1 MNIFL
6 HGRSLLFKDT
16 VAKIQ
21 RKWNHSKLYPYFMY
35 NKPSLFSPGICYQPS
50 CKLTGNSS
58 DAVRN
63 AAGIILFMRPKM
75 KPRPCCGGLK
85 GQQSYSPRQRLGFFM
100 PCDDCAP
107 KGQKHFL
114 PNGKAFAL
122 PGRRLL
128 CYPCS
133 PGCCPGLVA
142 QCPFQGRKWQLGWG
156 IVTQQ
161 SECRLC

>member
-1 MNIFL
+1 MYFRMVVHYYLRI
-6 HGRSLLFKDT
+6 LLQKYKKSGIIPNFILILCT
-16 VAKIQ
+16 I
-21 RKWNHSKLYPYFMY
+21 NHPCFPPEL
-35 NKPSLFSPGICYQPS
+35 CYQPS
-50 CKLTGNSS
+50 CKLTGCSS

-63 AAGIILFMRPKM
+63 AAGIILFMKPKM

-107 KGQKHFL
+107 EGQKHFP

-133 PGCCPGLVA
+133 PGCYPGLVA
-142 QCPFQGRKWQLGWG
+142 QCPF
-156 IVTQQ
+156 
-161 SECRLC
+161 